1 MDTMDACRAE
11 PLTRVNLQIRADQRA
26 AIEQLAAAGDLHK
39 GQVVRRLL
47 DLGFASWSERPE
59 LEEVA
64 GRAS

>member
-1 MDTMDACRAE
+1 METPEACRAG

-26 AIEQLAAAGDLHK
+26 AIDQLADAEDLHK

-47 DLGFASWSERPE
+47 DLGLAQWPERTD